1 MPRNAPEGG
10 LRPRPIT
17 PDPIYG
23 SVLAQRFINRLMVDG
38 KKSTAERIF
47 YAAMEQLENRSK
59 RPALEGFDL
68 AVRNV
73 MPVIE
78 VRPRRVGGSTYQV
91 PVEVRPERK
100 VARAIRWLVINSRKR
115 AGRSMAEKL
124 AGEFYDAANNTG
136 ASVKNKEDVHR
147 MADANKAFAHYRW

>member
-1 MPRNAPEGG
+1 MPRKGPI
-10 LRPRPIT
+10 RPRPIT
-17 PDPIYG
+17 PDPVYS

-38 KKSTAERIF
+38 KKSVAERIF
-47 YAAMEQLENRSK
+47 YAAMEILEQRSK
-59 RPALEGFDL
+59 KPALEVFES
-68 AVRNV
+68 AVRNI

-91 PVEVRPERK
+91 PVEVRGERK
-100 VARAIRWLVINSRKR
+100 VALALRWAVTNARKR

-124 AGEFYDAANNTG
+124 AGELFDAANNTG
-136 ASVKNKEDVHR
+136 ASVKKKEDIHR

>member
-1 MPRNAPEGG
+1 MPRKGHVT
-10 LRPRPIT
+10 PRPIT
-17 PDPIYG
+17 PDPLYN

-38 KKSTAERIF
+38 KKSVAERIF
-47 YAAMEQLENRSK
+47 YGAMEQLERRAN
-59 RPALEGFDL
+59 RPALEVFE
-68 AVRNV
+68 AAIRNI

-100 VARAIRWLVINSRKR
+100 YALALRWTVTNARKR
-115 AGRSMAEKL
+115 AGRSMADKL
-124 AGEFYDAANNTG
+124 AGELFDAANNTG
-136 ASVKNKEDVHR
+136 ASVKKKEDIHR

>member
-1 MPRNAPEGG
+1 MPRKGPV
-10 LRPRPIT
+10 RPRPIT
-17 PDPIYG
+17 PDPVYS

-38 KKSTAERIF
+38 KKSVAERIF
-47 YAAMEQLENRSK
+47 YAAMDLLEQRSK
-59 RPALEGFDL
+59 RPALEVFET
-68 AVRNV
+68 AVRNI

-91 PVEVRPERK
+91 PVEVRAERK
-100 VARAIRWLVINSRKR
+100 VALALRWAVVNARKR

-124 AGEFYDAANNTG
+124 AGELYDAANNTG
-136 ASVKNKEDVHR
+136 TSVKKKEDIHR

>member
-1 MPRNAPEGG
+1 MPRKGPI
-10 LRPRPIT
+10 RPRPIIA
-17 PDPIYG
+17 DPVYSSIL
-23 SVLAQRFINRLMVDG
+23 VQRFINRLMLDG
-38 KKSTAERIF
+38 KKSVAERIF
-47 YAAMEQLENRSK
+47 YAAMEQLENRAR
-59 RPALEGFDL
+59 RPALELFEQ

-100 VARAIRWLVINSRKR
+100 YALALRWMVTNARKR
-115 AGRSMAEKL
+115 AGRTMIDKL
-124 AGEFYDAANNTG
+124 TGELFDAANNTG
-136 ASVKNKEDVHR
+136 SSVKKKEDVHR

>member
-1 MPRNAPEGG
+1 MPRKGPI
-10 LRPRPIT
+10 RPRPIV
-17 PDPIYG
+17 PDPVYSSIL
-23 SVLAQRFINRLMVDG
+23 VQRFINRLMLDG
-38 KKSTAERIF
+38 KKSVAERIF
-47 YAAMEQLENRSK
+47 YAAMEQLEARAR
-59 RPALEGFDL
+59 RPALEVFEQ

-100 VARAIRWLVINSRKR
+100 YALALRWMVTNARKR
-115 AGRSMAEKL
+115 AGRTMMDKL
-124 AGEFYDAANNTG
+124 TGELYDAANNTG
-136 ASVKNKEDVHR
+136 SSVKKKEDIHR